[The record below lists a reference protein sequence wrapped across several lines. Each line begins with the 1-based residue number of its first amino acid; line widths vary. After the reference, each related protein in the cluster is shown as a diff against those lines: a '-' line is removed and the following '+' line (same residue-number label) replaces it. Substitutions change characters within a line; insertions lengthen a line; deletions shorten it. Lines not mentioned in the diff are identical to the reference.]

1 MISMFYLNGIK
12 HSFARYSL
20 LALLLIFFTLSSS
33 VRADNLTASV
43 DRNVISLQETLTLT
57 LRFSAQTSEVPN
69 YSALQNDFD
78 VLSTQQSNQMRII
91 NGAMESYTDWRVVL
105 APKRVGTL
113 TIPAF
118 TVKGERSDPINIT
131 VESQSQAPQ
140 NTSQDVFVEAK
151 VEKNSV
157 YVQEQILLT
166 LRLYTSINLTGAEL
180 QPLEIP
186 DALVVDLGDTQFQAT
201 LNGKPHIVVERV
213 YSIFPQHSGELVI
226 PSLTYNVSVSA
237 GQRDIWGNRGSSNL
251 LRLRTE
257 EKKITVNTIPQQFN
271 GQPWMPAQS
280 LELREHWSSQT
291 DRLKVGE
298 PVTRTITL
306 VAEGLTAGQL
316 SPLPVPRVDGLT
328 FYPDQ
333 AQNDDQNSKKGVQGS
348 RIETIAIVPNR
359 SGKFTLPAV
368 SVNWWDTRNQKM
380 QTAVIPAKTL
390 TVDDTAES
398 LANLNQTPAVQ
409 QSSADTSASP
419 LPINTDTSN
428 LASAPQ
434 ADSASHWLQLAVV
447 ILALLT
453 VIFAALYWR
462 TRRALARVSAVN
474 QQDNTQSQLAEN
486 AAWVELKRA
495 SAQKDYPA
503 MRSALLQ
510 WAQAHWQDKQLLS
523 LSAVAQRSADD
534 ELAKQ
539 LQFLDAAIYR
549 GNQAEAWD
557 SGELLQQVNK
567 CRKQK
572 REGKN
577 PGDGLAPLYK
587 N

>member
-1 MISMFYLNGIK
+1 MINMFYLNGIK
-12 HSFARYSL
+12 QPLARYAFL
-20 LALLLIFFTLSSS
+20 TLLLIFFTASHSA
-33 VRADNLTASV
+33 RADNLTASV
-43 DRNVISLQETLTLT
+43 DRDAISLQETLTLT
-57 LRFSAQTSEVPN
+57 LRFSSQTSAAPD

-78 VLSTQQSNQMRII
+78 ILNTQQSNQMRII

-118 TVKGERSDPINIT
+118 TVKGEKSDPIDIT

-140 NTSQDVFVEAK
+140 STSQDVFVEAK
-151 VEKNSV
+151 VEKDSV

-166 LRLYTSINLTGAEL
+166 LRLYTSVNLNGAEL
-180 QPLEIP
+180 QPLEMT
-186 DALVVDLGDTQFQAT
+186 DALVVDLGDTQFQTT

-226 PSLTYNVSVSA
+226 PSLTYNVSLSA

-257 EKKITVNTIPQQFN
+257 EKKLTVNTIPQQFN
-271 GQPWMPAQS
+271 GQPWMPAQNF
-280 LELREHWSSQT
+280 ELREHWSSPT

-306 VAEGLTAGQL
+306 VADGLTAGQL
-316 SPLPVPRVDGLT
+316 SFLSVPQVDGLT

-380 QTAVIPAKTL
+380 QTAIIPAKTL
-390 TVDDTAES
+390 YVDDTAES
-398 LANLNQTPAVQ
+398 LANSIQRSEAN
-409 QSSADTSASP
+409 QSSDAPAST
-419 LPINTDTSN
+419 LPINTGITS
-428 LASAPQ
+428 LPSAP
-434 ADSASHWLQLAVV
+434 AEAPSSSMLELAVLV
-447 ILALLT
+447 LALLT
-453 VIFAALYWR
+453 VIFALLYWR
-462 TRRALARVSAVN
+462 ARRALAKVN
-474 QQDNTQSQLAEN
+474 VLNKQDDTQMNLAEN

-495 SAQKDYPA
+495 SAQNDYPA
-503 MRSALLQ
+503 MRAAMLQ

-523 LSAVAQRSADD
+523 LNAVAVRSQDA
-534 ELAKQ
+534 ELTKH
-539 LQFLDAAIYR
+539 LQYLDAAIYR
-549 GNQAEAWD
+549 RDPASDWD
-557 SGELLQQVNK
+557 SGELLQQVNN

-572 REGKN
+572 REGKTAA
-577 PGDGLAPLYK
+577 DGLAPLYK